1 MKKIFLSIF
10 LLGILIIPLKNVKAI
25 TFNEISTKYKEKY
38 NYSEVDEALGSFFN
52 TFEENATVTTTDN
65 KITITTKSEDTT
77 FTTTFNYSNNIIT
90 YKYAG
95 KKDMSDETSINML
108 ADTAYVSKLLFIIAE
123 LKGYSK
129 SDLLEIFNSFDEADF
144 TMQEYGLEIT
154 EFTIEENANGGHMS
168 LSSIDTLKIDINK
181 YLENNNNSNNSNQ
194 NNQAN
199 NSNNNSNTNNNP
211 TNKPTNN
218 SNDKNNNVSNPQTG
232 HEFYLLGFISL
243 AVIILIKTATTKKA
257 IKKI

>member
-10 LLGILIIPLKNVKAI
+10 LFSILLIPLKSVKAI
-25 TFNEISTKYKEKY
+25 TFSEISAKYKEKY
-38 NYSEVDEALGSFFN
+38 DYSEVDEALGSFFN

-65 KITITTKSEDTT
+65 KITITTKSDDTT

-95 KKDMSDETSINML
+95 KKEISANINML

-144 TMQEYGLEIT
+144 TMQEQGLEIT
-154 EFTIEENANGGHMS
+154 EFTIEENADGGHMS

-181 YLENNNNSNNSNQ
+181 YLESNNNSNNSNQ

-199 NSNNNSNTNNNP
+199 NSNNNSNTTNNN
-211 TNKPTNN
+211 N
-218 SNDKNNNVSNPQTG
+218 NNNVNNPQTG
-232 HEFYLLGFISL
+232 REVYLLGFISL
-243 AVIILIKTATTKKA
+243 AVIILIKTFTTKKA